1 MLRFENYILTLKY
14 LGCIEVFES
23 RGMQVCEEAIKA
35 LRKSKKKS
43 QRAILYV
50 SGDALRVSD
59 EISQHLIVDQTIEKV
74 SFCAPDRGH
83 EKGFAYICRDGAT
96 RRWMCHAFLAVKESG
111 ERLSHAVGCAF
122 AICLEKKQK
131 REREAVQVTYPTED
145 ATFARMS
152 SFRQATLS
160 ERLFDPQ
167 STILVEPP
175 LAAGERKSPSSG
187 PSATSRALV
196 PYNESATA
204 AAADHA
210 TLRPG
215 AIPRPRASP
224 SLIERQTS
232 LRLFPKLQETSPFK
246 QSLSLRMTE
255 MPPSLQRINRMVNGQ
270 TIPEEKALELESPIS
285 AAPAAAAAAAAVNNN
300 TTNIAAFLSSPPTTE
315 RPSTSPVAIDNATKA
330 LPVQRA
336 GSSAGSS
343 DLAFTC
349 RIFEAGDSNPLSS
362 LSDPFSAAPF
372 NPATIQ
378 QHYYQQQQ
386 QMELKA
392 LPNEPFAASTYR
404 VDGFGLQSTD
414 WPASVALTTA
424 AVPPSTAVA
433 AVTTAPAG
441 LSVLVAPEMVAP
453 ATRPAPATFGM
464 ALFGN
469 SQPLANAH
477 STPPSVPAVNG
488 QWLGSPSSWA
498 PAPQPP
504 VLLPE
509 PDKIT
514 DPFDVRWAERASALA
529 ASQLASVGA
538 TPAQPSTLCALATAG
553 SGSSASP
560 LSHLPLPDTG
570 SVQTNP
576 FLTDPIPTSSSSLVQ
591 IINPGQ

>member
-1 MLRFENYILTLKY
+1 MTQRPEASLKWRNFAKHLVCAKRNLTSETLRNLKYGLKTRKKSKRVPAVFMLRFENYILTLKY

-35 LRKSKKKS
+35 LRKSKVSSFSSNLFRKKKS

-59 EISQHLIVDQTIEKV
+59 EISQVTLSFTSDCFQHLIVDQTIEKV

-175 LAAGERKSPSSG
+175 LAAGERKSPSWG

-224 SLIERQTS
+224 SLIERQVRLDSITTTTTSLPPPSKLLFLPTS

-404 VDGFGLQSTD
+404 SWSCCVYAATISSRL
-414 WPASVALTTA
+414 LTQAFVTESITA
-424 AVPPSTAVA
+424 ATATVNWNPDADPCRFKLDRVEHCGGTMLTYVRHGPSRV
-433 AVTTAPAG
+433 
-441 LSVLVAPEMVAP
+441 
-453 ATRPAPATFGM
+453 
-464 ALFGN
+464 N
-469 SQPLANAH
+469 NKWKN
-477 STPPSVPAVNG
+477 PSAKLKP
-488 QWLGSPSSWA
+488 
-498 PAPQPP
+498 
-504 VLLPE
+504 
-509 PDKIT
+509 
-514 DPFDVRWAERASALA
+514 
-529 ASQLASVGA
+529 
-538 TPAQPSTLCALATAG
+538 
-553 SGSSASP
+553 SGSTSERRG
-560 LSHLPLPDTG
+560 LKHLR
-570 SVQTNP
+570 S
-576 FLTDPIPTSSSSLVQ
+576 
-591 IINPGQ
+591 

>member
-1 MLRFENYILTLKY
+1 
-14 LGCIEVFES
+14 
-23 RGMQVCEEAIKA
+23 MQVCEEAIKA
-35 LRKSKKKS
+35 LRKSK
-43 QRAILYV
+43 
-50 SGDALRVSD
+50 
-59 EISQHLIVDQTIEKV
+59 HLIVDQTIEKV

-167 STILVEPP
+167 SAILVERPP
-175 LAAGERKSPSSG
+175 AACERKSPSSG
-187 PSATSRALV
+187 SDATSRALV
-196 PYNESATA
+196 PYNESTTA
-204 AAADHA
+204 CDSA

-255 MPPSLQRINRMVNGQ
+255 MPSSLQRINRMMNGQ
-270 TIPEEKALELESPIS
+270 TIPEEKTLEFEPPVS
-285 AAPAAAAAAAAVNNN
+285 ATPATSTVSNN
-300 TTNIAAFLSSPPTTE
+300 TTNIAAFLSSPPTAI
-315 RPSTSPVAIDNATKA
+315 RPSNSPVTTDNATKG

-343 DLAFTC
+343 DLALGGKL
-349 RIFEAGDSNPLSS
+349 FESGDSNPLGG

-378 QHYYQQQQ
+378 QHYHQQQQ
-386 QMELKA
+386 QMEHKV
-392 LPNEPFAASTYR
+392 PSSEPFAASNCSAE
-404 VDGFGLQSTD
+404 GFVLQGTD
-414 WPASVALTTA
+414 WPASAASPPAAPPSNATVAAA
-424 AVPPSTAVA
+424 AVPTGVPTLA
-433 AVTTAPAG
+433 
-441 LSVLVAPEMVAP
+441 APEVTP
-453 ATRPAPATFGM
+453 AARPAPATFGM

-469 SQPLANAH
+469 SQSLTNAH
-477 STPPSVPAVNG
+477 STPGAGPAVNG
-488 QWLGSPSSWA
+488 QWLGPPSSWT
-498 PAPQPP
+498 PAPQPPP

-529 ASQLASVGA
+529 TSQLVSVGA
-538 TPAQPSTLCALATAG
+538 TSAQPSALRALATDGPGA
-553 SGSSASP
+553 AP
-560 LSHLPLPDTG
+560 LPPLPLTDTG
-570 SVQTNP
+570 FVQTNP
-576 FLTDPIPTSSSSLVQ
+576 FLAEPAPAGPSSLVQ

>member
-1 MLRFENYILTLKY
+1 
-14 LGCIEVFES
+14 
-23 RGMQVCEEAIKA
+23 MQVCEEAIKA

-59 EISQHLIVDQTIEKV
+59 EISQTIEKV

-131 REREAVQVTYPTED
+131 REREAVQVTCPTED

-167 STILVEPP
+167 SAILVERPP
-175 LAAGERKSPSSG
+175 AACERKSPSSG
-187 PSATSRALV
+187 SDATSRALV
-196 PYNESATA
+196 PYNESTA
-204 AAADHA
+204 CDSA

-246 QSLSLRMTE
+246 QSLSLRMAE
-255 MPPSLQRINRMVNGQ
+255 MPSSLQRINRMMNGQ
-270 TIPEEKALELESPIS
+270 TIPEEKTLEFDPHF
-285 AAPAAAAAAAAVNNN
+285 APPVSAAAATSTVSNN
-300 TTNIAAFLSSPPTTE
+300 TTNIAAFLSSPPTAI
-315 RPSTSPVAIDNATKA
+315 RPSNSPVTTDNATKD

-336 GSSAGSS
+336 GSSTGSS
-343 DLAFTC
+343 DLALGGK
-349 RIFEAGDSNPLSS
+349 IFEAGDSNALVG

-378 QHYYQQQQ
+378 QHYHQQQQQ
-386 QMELKA
+386 QMELK
-392 LPNEPFAASTYR
+392 PPSSEPFAASNCR
-404 VDGFGLQSTD
+404 AEGFVLQGTD
-414 WPASVALTTA
+414 WPASAALPPAAPPSNATVAAA
-424 AVPPSTAVA
+424 AVPTGVPTLA
-433 AVTTAPAG
+433 APVEVTPA
-441 LSVLVAPEMVAP
+441 A
-453 ATRPAPATFGM
+453 RPAPATFGM

-469 SQPLANAH
+469 SQSLTNAH
-477 STPPSVPAVNG
+477 STPGAGPAVNG
-488 QWLGSPSSWA
+488 QWLGPPSSWT
-498 PAPQPP
+498 PAPQPPP

-529 ASQLASVGA
+529 TSQLVSACA
-538 TPAQPSTLCALATAG
+538 TSAQPSTLRALATDG
-553 SGSSASP
+553 SGASPSP
-560 LSHLPLPDTG
+560 LSPLPLTDTG
-570 SVQTNP
+570 FVQTNP
-576 FLTDPIPTSSSSLVQ
+576 FLAEPAPAGPSSLVQ